1 MGRKKMM
8 ARGKLNW
15 KTFHLFCFLIITW
28 CSGRGLEKYKLIKHV
43 GLFYAPCPGPWLLD
57 TTRPCFFLS
66 PACVSPLLAVL
77 TNQCCCCGAKNL
89 PRKNCAIKQ
98 CRIVMTIQTLD
109 TRSRAR
115 VLQICIEHRC
125 RLKQNH
131 GKCCKWLWIFR
142 IVAVQNVFWILL
154 HVYFYDSDREK
165 HLLTSLSCL
174 RNEESAVNII
184 IIIILMAVASLPVD
198 AVLTLLTVL
207 VAMNITGDRLWV
219 WWGEGT
225 MATRGCY
232 GNIAH

>member
-1 MGRKKMM
+1 MPRV
-8 ARGKLNW
+8 LDSW
-15 KTFHLFCFLIITW
+15 T
-28 CSGRGLEKYKLIKHV
+28 
-43 GLFYAPCPGPWLLD
+43 LD
-57 TTRPCFFLS
+57 TTRPCFLF
-66 PACVSPLLAVL
+66 PTCVSPLLAVL

-98 CRIVMTIQTLD
+98 CRIVMTMQTLD

-219 WWGEGT
+219 GVVRWGDNGDTGRGTSLTRASSLFWRCQHHHQAEWW
-225 MATRGCY
+225 ATTGAPSTLPLVLC
-232 GNIAH
+232 

>member
-1 MGRKKMM
+1 MSRVLDPGSWTPLAPAASC
-8 ARGKLNW
+8 AR
-15 KTFHLFCFLIITW
+15 
-28 CSGRGLEKYKLIKHV
+28 
-43 GLFYAPCPGPWLLD
+43 P
-57 TTRPCFFLS
+57 
-66 PACVSPLLAVL
+66 VSPHF
-77 TNQCCCCGAKNL
+77 L
-89 PRKNCAIKQ
+89 PCWPISVVVVKLKTLHCKNCAIKQ

-131 GKCCKWLWIFR
+131 GKCCKWLWI
-142 IVAVQNVFWILL
+142 VENVFWILL
-154 HVYFYDSDREK
+154 HVYFYDLSREK

-198 AVLTLLTVL
+198 AVLTMLTVL

-219 WWGEGT
+219 GVVRWGDNGDTGLLWEHRSLELHHYSGGANT
-225 MATRGCY
+225 TTRQNGEQTPALLLLCLLLCY
-232 GNIAH
+232 A

>member
-1 MGRKKMM
+1 MTCFDRFEFELTCQRKIIIYLFMGRKKII
-8 ARGKLNW
+8 AGGKLNW

-43 GLFYAPCPGPWLLD
+43 GFFYAPCPGLLD
-57 TTRPCFFLS
+57 PGHH
-66 PACVSPLLAVL
+66 SPLLLVPGLCLPTSCVL

-142 IVAVQNVFWILL
+142 IVAVQNVF
-154 HVYFYDSDREK
+154 
-165 HLLTSLSCL
+165 
-174 RNEESAVNII
+174 
-184 IIIILMAVASLPVD
+184 
-198 AVLTLLTVL
+198 
-207 VAMNITGDRLWV
+207 
-219 WWGEGT
+219 
-225 MATRGCY
+225 
-232 GNIAH
+232 

>member
-1 MGRKKMM
+1 MSRVLDPGSWTPLAPAASC
-8 ARGKLNW
+8 AR
-15 KTFHLFCFLIITW
+15 
-28 CSGRGLEKYKLIKHV
+28 
-43 GLFYAPCPGPWLLD
+43 P
-57 TTRPCFFLS
+57 
-66 PACVSPLLAVL
+66 VSPHFLPCWPISVAVVEL
-77 TNQCCCCGAKNL
+77 KTL

-98 CRIVMTIQTLD
+98 CRIVMTMQTLD

-154 HVYFYDSDREK
+154 HVYFYDLSREK

-225 MATRGCY
+225 MATRGGEHRSLELHHYSGGANTTTRQNGEQPPALLLLCLLFCVKRRVC
-232 GNIAH
+232 IA